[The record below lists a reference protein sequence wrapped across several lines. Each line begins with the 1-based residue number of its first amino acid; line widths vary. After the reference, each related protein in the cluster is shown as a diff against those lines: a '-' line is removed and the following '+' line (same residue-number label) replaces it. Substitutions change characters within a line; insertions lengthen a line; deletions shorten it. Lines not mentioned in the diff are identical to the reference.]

1 MFASQSCSYIAPGLK
16 CLMLVYAVTLRLFVL
31 SPYKRK
37 ELTGTLAAF
46 SMRIHLWAA
55 AYTHQL
61 YFTSMC
67 FAKRPGF
74 TETTCS

>member
-1 MFASQSCSYIAPGLK
+1 MAWQVA
-16 CLMLVYAVTLRLFVL
+16 LRLFVS

-37 ELTGTLAAF
+37 EQQKKWPVMRLIETLSAF
-46 SMRIHLWAA
+46 SRKIHLWDTTKA
-55 AYTHQL
+55 HQL

-74 TETTCS
+74 TEITCS